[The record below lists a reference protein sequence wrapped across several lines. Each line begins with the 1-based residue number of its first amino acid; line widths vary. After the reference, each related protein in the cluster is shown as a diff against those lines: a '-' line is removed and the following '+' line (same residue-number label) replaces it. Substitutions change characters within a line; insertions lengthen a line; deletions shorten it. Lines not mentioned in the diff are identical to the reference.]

1 MKKNDGIQKEL
12 RKKKKEL
19 VDKKWI
25 IQIIGMAFLISF
37 AFSFLSET
45 TIPKVNVFLGIII
58 LILFILI
65 GILFDIIGV
74 AVTSSDEAPFHSM
87 NSRKVKGADIA
98 VMLKQNADK
107 VSSFCNDVVGDIC
120 GIVSGT
126 AASII
131 ALSLADTFHMNNF
144 FITLF
149 VTAIVASLTIG
160 GKAIGKS
167 FAINKSNYILY
178 EVSKIISKVYKAKKY
193 VLEKEYL
200 F

>member
-1 MKKNDGIQKEL
+1 MKNKDDLKSIKKEL
-12 RKKKKEL
+12 NKKKKEL

-25 IQIIGMAFLISF
+25 FKIVIITFIISLT
-37 AFSFLSET
+37 FSFLSET
-45 TIPKVNVFLGIII
+45 TIPKVNIVFGILI
-58 LILFILI
+58 LILFIGI

-74 AVTSSDEAPFHSM
+74 AITSSDEAPFHSM

-98 VMLKQNADK
+98 VLLKQNADK
-107 VSSFCNDVVGDIC
+107 MSSFCNDVVGDIC

-131 ALSLADTFHMNNF
+131 AVSIAGTFNTDS
-144 FITLF
+144 FITMLL

-178 EVSKIISKVYKAKKY
+178 EVAKLISKFYKIKK
-193 VLEKEYL
+193 
-200 F
+200 

>member
-1 MKKNDGIQKEL
+1 MKNKDELKSIKKEL
-12 RKKKKEL
+12 NKKKKEL

-25 IQIIGMAFLISF
+25 CKIITMTFFISLI
-37 AFSFLSET
+37 FSILSET
-45 TIPKVNVFLGIII
+45 TIPKVNIVLGILI
-58 LILFILI
+58 LILFIGI

-98 VMLKQNADK
+98 VLLKQNADK
-107 VSSFCNDVVGDIC
+107 MSSFCNDVVGDIC

-131 ALSLADTFHMNNF
+131 AVSIANIFNINS
-144 FITLF
+144 FIVILL
-149 VTAIVASLTIG
+149 VTAFVASLTIG

-178 EVSKIISKVYKAKKY
+178 EVSKVISKFYKIKK
-193 VLEKEYL
+193 
-200 F
+200 

>member
-1 MKKNDGIQKEL
+1 MKNKDDLKNIKKEL
-12 RKKKKEL
+12 NKKKKEL

-25 IQIIGMAFLISF
+25 FKIVIMTFIISLT
-37 AFSFLSET
+37 FSLLSET
-45 TIPKVNVFLGIII
+45 TIPKVNIVLGILI
-58 LILFILI
+58 LILFIGI

-74 AVTSSDEAPFHSM
+74 AITSSDEAPFHSM

-98 VMLKQNADK
+98 VLLKQNADK
-107 VSSFCNDVVGDIC
+107 MSSFCNDVVGDIC

-131 ALSLADTFHMNNF
+131 AVSIAGTFNTDS
-144 FITLF
+144 FITMLL

-160 GKAIGKS
+160 GKAVGKS

-178 EVSKIISKVYKAKKY
+178 EVAKLISKFYKIKK
-193 VLEKEYL
+193 
-200 F
+200 

>member
-126 AASII
+126 ASSII

-178 EVSKIISKVYKAKKY
+178 EVSKIISKVYKVKN
-193 VLEKEYL
+193 
-200 F
+200 

>member
-1 MKKNDGIQKEL
+1 MKNKDDLKSIKKEL
-12 RKKKKEL
+12 NKKKKEL

-25 IQIIGMAFLISF
+25 FKIVTMTFLISLT
-37 AFSFLSET
+37 FSLLSET
-45 TIPKVNVFLGIII
+45 TIPKVNIVFGILI
-58 LILFILI
+58 LILFIGI

-74 AVTSSDEAPFHSM
+74 AITSSDEAPFHSM

-98 VMLKQNADK
+98 VLLKQNADK
-107 VSSFCNDVVGDIC
+107 MSSFCNDVVGDIC

-131 ALSLADTFHMNNF
+131 AVSIASTFS
-144 FITLF
+144 IDSF
-149 VTAIVASLTIG
+149 VTVLLVTAVVASLTIG

-178 EVSKIISKVYKAKKY
+178 EVAKLISKFYKIKK
-193 VLEKEYL
+193 
-200 F
+200 

>member
-1 MKKNDGIQKEL
+1 MKNKDDLKNIKKEL
-12 RKKKKEL
+12 NKKKKEL

-25 IQIIGMAFLISF
+25 FKIVIMTFIISLT
-37 AFSFLSET
+37 FSLLSET
-45 TIPKVNVFLGIII
+45 TIPKVNIVLGILI
-58 LILFILI
+58 LILFIGI

-74 AVTSSDEAPFHSM
+74 AITSSDEAPFHSM

-98 VMLKQNADK
+98 VLLKQNADK
-107 VSSFCNDVVGDIC
+107 MSSFCNDVVGDIC

-131 ALSLADTFHMNNF
+131 AVSIAGTFNTDS
-144 FITLF
+144 FITMLL

-178 EVSKIISKVYKAKKY
+178 EVAKLISKFYKIKK
-193 VLEKEYL
+193 
-200 F
+200 

>member
-1 MKKNDGIQKEL
+1 MKNKDQLKSIKKEL
-12 RKKKKEL
+12 NKKKKEL

-25 IQIIGMAFLISF
+25 FKIVIMTFIISLT
-37 AFSFLSET
+37 FSFLSET
-45 TIPKVNVFLGIII
+45 TIPKVNIVFGILI
-58 LILFILI
+58 LILFIGI

-74 AVTSSDEAPFHSM
+74 AITSSDEAPFHSM

-98 VMLKQNADK
+98 VLLKQNADK
-107 VSSFCNDVVGDIC
+107 MSSFCNDVVGDIC

-131 ALSLADTFHMNNF
+131 AVSIAGTFNTDS
-144 FITLF
+144 FITMLL

-160 GKAIGKS
+160 GKAVGKS

-178 EVSKIISKVYKAKKY
+178 EVAKLISKFYKIKK
-193 VLEKEYL
+193 
-200 F
+200 

>member
-1 MKKNDGIQKEL
+1 MKNKDDLKSIKKEL
-12 RKKKKEL
+12 NKKKKEL

-25 IQIIGMAFLISF
+25 FKIVIITFIISLT
-37 AFSFLSET
+37 FSFLSET
-45 TIPKVNVFLGIII
+45 TIPKVNIVFGILI
-58 LILFILI
+58 LILFIGI

-74 AVTSSDEAPFHSM
+74 AITSSDEAPFHSM

-98 VMLKQNADK
+98 VLLKQNADK
-107 VSSFCNDVVGDIC
+107 MSSFCNDVVGDIC

-131 ALSLADTFHMNNF
+131 AVSIAGTFNTDS
-144 FITLF
+144 FITMLL

-160 GKAIGKS
+160 GKAVGKS

-178 EVSKIISKVYKAKKY
+178 EVAKLISKFYKIKK
-193 VLEKEYL
+193 
-200 F
+200 

>member
-98 VMLKQNADK
+98 VILKQNADK

-126 AASII
+126 ASSII

-178 EVSKIISKVYKAKKY
+178 EVSKIISNVYKVKK
-193 VLEKEYL
+193 
-200 F
+200 

>member
-1 MKKNDGIQKEL
+1 MKNKDDLKNIKKEL
-12 RKKKKEL
+12 NKKKKEL

-25 IQIIGMAFLISF
+25 FKIVTMTFLISLT
-37 AFSFLSET
+37 FSLLSET
-45 TIPKVNVFLGIII
+45 TIPKVNIVLGILI
-58 LILFILI
+58 LILFIGI

-74 AVTSSDEAPFHSM
+74 AITSSDEAPFHSM

-98 VMLKQNADK
+98 VLLKQNADK
-107 VSSFCNDVVGDIC
+107 MSSFCNDVVGDIC

-131 ALSLADTFHMNNF
+131 AVSIAGTFNTDS
-144 FITLF
+144 FITMLL

-178 EVSKIISKVYKAKKY
+178 EVAKLISKFYKIKK
-193 VLEKEYL
+193 
-200 F
+200 

>member
-1 MKKNDGIQKEL
+1 MKNKDDLKSIKKEL
-12 RKKKKEL
+12 NKKKKEL

-25 IQIIGMAFLISF
+25 LKIVIVTFLISLT
-37 AFSFLSET
+37 FSLLSET
-45 TIPKVNVFLGIII
+45 TIPKVNIVFGILI
-58 LILFILI
+58 LILFIGI

-74 AVTSSDEAPFHSM
+74 AITSSDEAPFHSM

-98 VMLKQNADK
+98 VLLKQNADK
-107 VSSFCNDVVGDIC
+107 MSSFCNDVVGDIC

-131 ALSLADTFHMNNF
+131 AVSIAGTFNTDS
-144 FITLF
+144 FITMLL

-160 GKAIGKS
+160 GKAVGKS

-178 EVSKIISKVYKAKKY
+178 EVAKLISKFYKIKK
-193 VLEKEYL
+193 
-200 F
+200 

>member
-1 MKKNDGIQKEL
+1 MKNKDDLKSIKKEL
-12 RKKKKEL
+12 NKKKKEL

-25 IQIIGMAFLISF
+25 FKIVIMTFIISLT
-37 AFSFLSET
+37 FSFLSET
-45 TIPKVNVFLGIII
+45 TIPKVNIVFGILI
-58 LILFILI
+58 LILFIGI

-74 AVTSSDEAPFHSM
+74 AITSSDEAPFHSM

-98 VMLKQNADK
+98 VLLKQNADK
-107 VSSFCNDVVGDIC
+107 MSSFCNDVVGDIC

-131 ALSLADTFHMNNF
+131 AVSIAGTFNTDS
-144 FITLF
+144 FITMLL

-160 GKAIGKS
+160 GNAVGKS

-178 EVSKIISKVYKAKKY
+178 EVAKLISKFYKIKK
-193 VLEKEYL
+193 
-200 F
+200 

>member
-107 VSSFCNDVVGDIC
+107 VSSVCNDVVGDIC

-126 AASII
+126 ASSII

-178 EVSKIISKVYKAKKY
+178 EVSKIISKVYKVKK
-193 VLEKEYL
+193 
-200 F
+200 

>member
-87 NSRKVKGADIA
+87 NSRKVKGADVA

-126 AASII
+126 ASSII

-178 EVSKIISKVYKAKKY
+178 EVSKIISKVYKVKK
-193 VLEKEYL
+193 
-200 F
+200 

>member
-98 VMLKQNADK
+98 VILKQNADK

-126 AASII
+126 ASSII

-178 EVSKIISKVYKAKKY
+178 EVSKIISKVYKVKK
-193 VLEKEYL
+193 
-200 F
+200 

>member
-1 MKKNDGIQKEL
+1 MKNKDELKSIKKEL
-12 RKKKKEL
+12 NKKKKEL

-25 IQIIGMAFLISF
+25 FKIITMTFFISLI
-37 AFSFLSET
+37 FSILSET
-45 TIPKVNVFLGIII
+45 TIPKVNIILGIII
-58 LILFILI
+58 LILFIAI

-98 VMLKQNADK
+98 VLLKQNADK
-107 VSSFCNDVVGDIC
+107 MSSFCNDVVGDIC

-131 ALSLADTFHMNNF
+131 AVSIASTFSIDNF
-144 FITLF
+144 VTVLF

-178 EVSKIISKVYKAKKY
+178 EVAKLISKFYKIKK
-193 VLEKEYL
+193 
-200 F
+200 

>member
-1 MKKNDGIQKEL
+1 MKNKDDLKNIKKEL
-12 RKKKKEL
+12 NKKKKEL

-25 IQIIGMAFLISF
+25 FKIVIMTFIISLT
-37 AFSFLSET
+37 FSLLSET
-45 TIPKVNVFLGIII
+45 TIPKVNIVFGILI
-58 LILFILI
+58 LILFIGI

-74 AVTSSDEAPFHSM
+74 AITSSDEAPFHSM

-98 VMLKQNADK
+98 VLLKQNADK
-107 VSSFCNDVVGDIC
+107 MSSFCNDVVGDIC

-131 ALSLADTFHMNNF
+131 AVSIAGTFNTDS
-144 FITLF
+144 FITMLL

-160 GKAIGKS
+160 GKAVGKS

-178 EVSKIISKVYKAKKY
+178 EVAKLISKFYKIKK
-193 VLEKEYL
+193 
-200 F
+200 

>member
-1 MKKNDGIQKEL
+1 MKNKDELKSIKKEL
-12 RKKKKEL
+12 NKKKKEL
-19 VDKKWI
+19 VDTKWI
-25 IQIIGMAFLISF
+25 FKIVIMTFIISLI
-37 AFSFLSET
+37 FSLLSET
-45 TIPKVNVFLGIII
+45 TIPKVNIVFGILI
-58 LILFILI
+58 LILFIGI

-74 AVTSSDEAPFHSM
+74 AITSSDEAPFHSM

-98 VMLKQNADK
+98 VLLKQNADK
-107 VSSFCNDVVGDIC
+107 MSSFCNDVVGDIC

-131 ALSLADTFHMNNF
+131 AISISGTFNTDS
-144 FITLF
+144 FITMLL

-178 EVSKIISKVYKAKKY
+178 EVAKLISKFYKIKK
-193 VLEKEYL
+193 
-200 F
+200 

>member
-1 MKKNDGIQKEL
+1 MKNKDELKSIKKEL
-12 RKKKKEL
+12 NKKKKEL

-25 IQIIGMAFLISF
+25 CKIITMTFLISLI
-37 AFSFLSET
+37 FSILSET
-45 TIPKVNVFLGIII
+45 TIPKVNIVLGILI
-58 LILFILI
+58 LILFIGI

-87 NSRKVKGADIA
+87 NSRRVKGADIA
-98 VMLKQNADK
+98 VLLKQNADK
-107 VSSFCNDVVGDIC
+107 MSSFCNDVVGDIC

-131 ALSLADTFHMNNF
+131 AVTIANIFNINS
-144 FITLF
+144 FIVILL
-149 VTAIVASLTIG
+149 VTAFVASLTIG

-178 EVSKIISKVYKAKKY
+178 EVAKLISKFYKIKK
-193 VLEKEYL
+193 
-200 F
+200 